1 MFRSVAAA
9 VIACAFA
16 VLIPVLL
23 ASITAPAQ
31 IGAR

>member
-9 VIACAFA
+9 AIACAFA
-16 VLIPVLL
+16 VLIPVPLT
-23 ASITAPAQ
+23 SITAPAQ